1 MHELR
6 CAKKLHGILDDGIL
20 EVKCNSRFCGA
31 GEGIVVIHRFNTQT
45 GELVST
51 NRFKDPERRPSAAHD
66 NPAAVRSA

>member
-6 CAKKLHGILDDGIL
+6 CDNKLHGMIEDSIF
-20 EVKCNSRFCGA
+20 EVKCDSRFCGA
-31 GEGIVVIHRFNTQT
+31 GPGVTVLHRFNTQT

-51 NRFKDPERRPSAAHD
+51 NRYRNPERRPRAAHD